1 MAGLKIHQQKE
12 QISGIL
18 FFDGERS
25 CLRSC
30 HLVLWSLGTLTSQQ
44 IFYGMGLVVARECI
58 STLSAPYLR
67 QAALLIL
74 S

>member
-1 MAGLKIHQQKE
+1 
-12 QISGIL
+12 
-18 FFDGERS
+18 
-25 CLRSC
+25 
-30 HLVLWSLGTLTSQQ
+30 
-44 IFYGMGLVVARECI
+44 MGLVVARECI